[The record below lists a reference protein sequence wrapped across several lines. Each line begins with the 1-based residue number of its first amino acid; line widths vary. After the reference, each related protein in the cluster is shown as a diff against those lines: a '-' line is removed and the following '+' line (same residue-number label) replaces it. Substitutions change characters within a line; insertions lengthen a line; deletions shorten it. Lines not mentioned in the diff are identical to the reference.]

1 MSDYDAVFYYASGE
15 TADFPP
21 QAADFYGLVADQLS
35 PNGRVGDSISV
46 PTSLPKFAA
55 ADGSIRGA
63 SDGSRGSG
71 EESKMPVHLGKQNR
85 VNPFS
90 FKANL

>member
-35 PNGRVGDSISV
+35 PTGRAGGAGSLDSISV
-46 PTSLPKFAA
+46 PTTLPKFDIRYVVRSP
-55 ADGSIRGA
+55 DGFVRRQSLLT
-63 SDGSRGSG
+63 S
-71 EESKMPVHLGKQNR
+71 
-85 VNPFS
+85 
-90 FKANL
+90 

>member
-35 PNGRVGDSISV
+35 PTGGRAGGAGSLDSISV
-46 PTSLPKFAA
+46 PTTLPEFDIRYESTAA
-55 ADGSIRGA
+55 L
-63 SDGSRGSG
+63 
-71 EESKMPVHLGKQNR
+71 K
-85 VNPFS
+85 
-90 FKANL
+90 